1 MIFNNLTF
9 QQNHYWNY
17 DFIKRF
23 YHEKDLFQ
31 KIYIEIINRCNLS
44 CSFCPTSDRPAR
56 MMSVDEFAKIAAQ
69 VTPFTDYICLQ
80 VKGEPLMHPWLGDI
94 LAIAHQNGLKVNLT
108 TNAVLLPEKHQL
120 LLGETAPRQISLS
133 LHSFDANTMH
143 TRDFRSYLQNAID
156 FARTFTMTTPGYI
169 SFRLW
174 NLDGT
179 AKADQRLR
187 NQFILETLEQAYH
200 LAQPIDAYVGKV
212 HGNAI
217 APHTYVNF
225 DQLFEWP
232 DEHAPDYG
240 FNGTCHGLR
249 HQLAILADGQVVP
262 CCLDHNGHLAL
273 GNIFIESLDTI
284 LCKEKSL
291 RIIEDF
297 RSHHIHENLCRRCGY
312 RTRF

>member
-1 MIFNNLTF
+1 MKK
-9 QQNHYWNY
+9 
-17 DFIKRF
+17 KR
-23 YHEKDLFQ
+23 FQ

-69 VTPFTDYICLQ
+69 VTPFTDYICLN

-143 TRDFRSYLQNAID
+143 TRDFRSYLENAID

-187 NQFILETLEQAYH
+187 NQFILEALEQAYH

-212 HGNAI
+212 HGNTI

-232 DEHAPDYG
+232 DEHASDYG

-284 LCKEKSL
+284 MRKEKSL

>member
-1 MIFNNLTF
+1 MKK
-9 QQNHYWNY
+9 
-17 DFIKRF
+17 KR
-23 YHEKDLFQ
+23 FQ

-69 VTPFTDYICLQ
+69 VTPFTYYICLH

-94 LAIAHQNGLKVNLT
+94 LAIAHQNGLNVNLT

-143 TRDFRSYLQNAID
+143 TRDFRSYLENAID

-187 NQFILETLEQAYH
+187 NQFILEALEQAYH

-212 HGNAI
+212 HGNTI

-232 DEHAPDYG
+232 DEHASDYG

-284 LCKEKSL
+284 LRKEKSL

>member
-1 MIFNNLTF
+1 MKK
-9 QQNHYWNY
+9 
-17 DFIKRF
+17 KR
-23 YHEKDLFQ
+23 FQ

-69 VTPFTDYICLQ
+69 VTPFTDYICLH

-94 LAIAHQNGLKVNLT
+94 LAIAHQNGLNVNLT

-143 TRDFRSYLQNAID
+143 TRDFRSYLENAID

-187 NQFILETLEQAYH
+187 NQFILEALEQAYH

-212 HGNAI
+212 HGNTI

-284 LCKEKSL
+284 LRKEKSL

>member
-1 MIFNNLTF
+1 MKK
-9 QQNHYWNY
+9 
-17 DFIKRF
+17 KR
-23 YHEKDLFQ
+23 FQ

-69 VTPFTDYICLQ
+69 VTPFTDYICLH

-143 TRDFRSYLQNAID
+143 TRDFRSYLENAID

-187 NQFILETLEQAYH
+187 NQFILEALEQAYH

-212 HGNAI
+212 HGNTI

-232 DEHAPDYG
+232 DEHASDYG

-262 CCLDHNGHLAL
+262 CGLDHNGHLAL

-284 LCKEKSL
+284 LRKEKSL

>member
-1 MIFNNLTF
+1 MKK
-9 QQNHYWNY
+9 
-17 DFIKRF
+17 KR
-23 YHEKDLFQ
+23 FQ

-69 VTPFTDYICLQ
+69 VTPFTDYICLH
-80 VKGEPLMHPWLGDI
+80 VKGEPLIHPWLGDI

-108 TNAVLLPEKHQL
+108 TNALLLPEKHQL

-143 TRDFRSYLQNAID
+143 TRDFRSYLENAID

>member
-1 MIFNNLTF
+1 MKK
-9 QQNHYWNY
+9 
-17 DFIKRF
+17 KR
-23 YHEKDLFQ
+23 FQ

-69 VTPFTDYICLQ
+69 VTPFTDYICLH
-80 VKGEPLMHPWLGDI
+80 VKGEPLMHPWLSDI

-143 TRDFRSYLQNAID
+143 TRDFRSYLENAID

-187 NQFILETLEQAYH
+187 NQFILEALEQAYH

-212 HGNAI
+212 HGNTI

-240 FNGTCHGLR
+240 FNGTCHGLQ

-284 LCKEKSL
+284 LRKEKSL

>member
-1 MIFNNLTF
+1 MPIPC
-9 QQNHYWNY
+9 
-17 DFIKRF
+17 I
-23 YHEKDLFQ
+23 
-31 KIYIEIINRCNLS
+31 
-44 CSFCPTSDRPAR
+44 P
-56 MMSVDEFAKIAAQ
+56 
-69 VTPFTDYICLQ
+69 
-80 VKGEPLMHPWLGDI
+80 G
-94 LAIAHQNGLKVNLT
+94 
-108 TNAVLLPEKHQL
+108 
-120 LLGETAPRQISLS
+120 
-133 LHSFDANTMH
+133 
-143 TRDFRSYLQNAID
+143 DFRSYLENAID

-273 GNIFIESLDTI
+273 GNIFIESLIRFCAKKKVSESSKTSVLTI
-284 LCKEKSL
+284 FMKICAVAAATVHVSDITIQGQTGAVSTE
-291 RIIEDF
+291 
-297 RSHHIHENLCRRCGY
+297 
-312 RTRF
+312 

>member
-1 MIFNNLTF
+1 MKK
-9 QQNHYWNY
+9 
-17 DFIKRF
+17 KR
-23 YHEKDLFQ
+23 FQ

-69 VTPFTDYICLQ
+69 VTPFTDYICLH

-143 TRDFRSYLQNAID
+143 TRDFRSYLENAID

-174 NLDGT
+174 TLDGT

-187 NQFILETLEQAYH
+187 NQFILEALEQAYH

-212 HGNAI
+212 HGNTI

-232 DEHAPDYG
+232 DEHASDYG

-284 LCKEKSL
+284 LRKEKSL

>member
-1 MIFNNLTF
+1 MKK
-9 QQNHYWNY
+9 
-17 DFIKRF
+17 KR
-23 YHEKDLFQ
+23 FQ

-44 CSFCPTSDRPAR
+44 CSFCPTSYRPAR

-69 VTPFTDYICLQ
+69 VTPFTDYICLH
-80 VKGEPLMHPWLGDI
+80 VKGEPLMHPWLSDI

-143 TRDFRSYLQNAID
+143 TRDFRSYLENAID

-187 NQFILETLEQAYH
+187 NQFILEALEQAYH

-212 HGNAI
+212 HGNTI

-232 DEHAPDYG
+232 DEHASDYG

-284 LCKEKSL
+284 LRKEKSL

>member
-1 MIFNNLTF
+1 MKK
-9 QQNHYWNY
+9 
-17 DFIKRF
+17 KR
-23 YHEKDLFQ
+23 FQ

-69 VTPFTDYICLQ
+69 VTPFTDYICLH

-212 HGNAI
+212 RGNAI

>member
-1 MIFNNLTF
+1 MKK
-9 QQNHYWNY
+9 
-17 DFIKRF
+17 KR
-23 YHEKDLFQ
+23 FQ

-69 VTPFTDYICLQ
+69 VTPFTDYICLH

-143 TRDFRSYLQNAID
+143 TRDFRSYLENAID

-179 AKADQRLR
+179 AEADQRLR
-187 NQFILETLEQAYH
+187 NQFILEALEQAYH

-212 HGNAI
+212 HGNTI

-232 DEHAPDYG
+232 DEHASDYG

-273 GNIFIESLDTI
+273 GNIFKESLDTI
-284 LCKEKSL
+284 LRKEKSL

>member
-1 MIFNNLTF
+1 MKK
-9 QQNHYWNY
+9 
-17 DFIKRF
+17 KR
-23 YHEKDLFQ
+23 FQ

-69 VTPFTDYICLQ
+69 VTPFTDYICLH

-94 LAIAHQNGLKVNLT
+94 LAIAHQNGLNVNLT

-120 LLGETAPRQISLS
+120 LLGETGPRQISLS

-143 TRDFRSYLQNAID
+143 TRDFRSYLENAID

-187 NQFILETLEQAYH
+187 NQFILEALEQAYH

-212 HGNAI
+212 HGNTI

-232 DEHAPDYG
+232 DEHASDYG

-284 LCKEKSL
+284 LRKEKSL

>member
-1 MIFNNLTF
+1 MKK
-9 QQNHYWNY
+9 
-17 DFIKRF
+17 KR
-23 YHEKDLFQ
+23 FQ

-69 VTPFTDYICLQ
+69 VTPFTDYICLH

-225 DQLFEWP
+225 AQLFEWP

>member
-1 MIFNNLTF
+1 MKK
-9 QQNHYWNY
+9 
-17 DFIKRF
+17 KR
-23 YHEKDLFQ
+23 FQ

-69 VTPFTDYICLQ
+69 VTPFTDYICLH

-143 TRDFRSYLQNAID
+143 ARDFRSYLENAID

-187 NQFILETLEQAYH
+187 NQFILEALEQAYH

-212 HGNAI
+212 HGNTI

>member
-1 MIFNNLTF
+1 
-9 QQNHYWNY
+9 
-17 DFIKRF
+17 
-23 YHEKDLFQ
+23 
-31 KIYIEIINRCNLS
+31 
-44 CSFCPTSDRPAR
+44 

-69 VTPFTDYICLQ
+69 VTPFTDYICLH

-143 TRDFRSYLQNAID
+143 TRDFRSYLENAID

-187 NQFILETLEQAYH
+187 NQFILEALEQAYH

-232 DEHAPDYG
+232 DEHASDYG

-273 GNIFIESLDTI
+273 GNIFKESLDTI

>member
-1 MIFNNLTF
+1 MKK
-9 QQNHYWNY
+9 
-17 DFIKRF
+17 KR
-23 YHEKDLFQ
+23 FQ

-44 CSFCPTSDRPAR
+44 CSFCPSSHRPAR
-56 MMSVDEFAKIAAQ
+56 MMSVDEFERIATQ
-69 VTPFTDYICLQ
+69 VTPFTDYICLH

-94 LAIAHQNGLKVNLT
+94 LSIAHKNNLKVNLT
-108 TNAVLLPEKHQL
+108 TNAVLLPEKQQL

-143 TRDFRSYLQNAID
+143 NRDFRSYLENAID
-156 FARTFTMTTPGYI
+156 FAHTFTMTTPGYI

-174 NLDGT
+174 NLDGST
-179 AKADQRLR
+179 QADQRLR
-187 NQFILETLEQAYH
+187 NQFILEFLEQSYH
-200 LAQPIDAYVGKV
+200 LPQPIDAYVGKV

-232 DEHAPDYG
+232 DEHAQDYG
-240 FNGTCHGLR
+240 SDGTCYGLR
-249 HQLAILADGQVVP
+249 HQLAILADGQVIP
-262 CCLDHNGHLAL
+262 CCLDHNGRLAL
-273 GNIFIESLDTI
+273 GNIFKEPLADI
-284 LCKEKSL
+284 LSKEKSL

-297 RSHHIHENLCRRCGY
+297 RSHHIHESLCRRCGY

>member
-1 MIFNNLTF
+1 MKK
-9 QQNHYWNY
+9 
-17 DFIKRF
+17 KR
-23 YHEKDLFQ
+23 FQ

-69 VTPFTDYICLQ
+69 VTPFTDYICLH
-80 VKGEPLMHPWLGDI
+80 VKGEPLMHPWLSDI

-143 TRDFRSYLQNAID
+143 TRDFRSYLENAID

-187 NQFILETLEQAYH
+187 NQFILEALEQAYH

-212 HGNAI
+212 HGNTI

-232 DEHAPDYG
+232 DEHASDYG

>member
-1 MIFNNLTF
+1 
-9 QQNHYWNY
+9 
-17 DFIKRF
+17 
-23 YHEKDLFQ
+23 
-31 KIYIEIINRCNLS
+31 
-44 CSFCPTSDRPAR
+44 
-56 MMSVDEFAKIAAQ
+56 
-69 VTPFTDYICLQ
+69 
-80 VKGEPLMHPWLGDI
+80 MHPWLGDI

-143 TRDFRSYLQNAID
+143 TRDFRSYLENAID

-179 AKADQRLR
+179 AEADQRLR

-232 DEHAPDYG
+232 DEHALDYG

-273 GNIFIESLDTI
+273 GNIFKESLDTI
-284 LCKEKSL
+284 LRKEKSL

>member
-1 MIFNNLTF
+1 MKK
-9 QQNHYWNY
+9 
-17 DFIKRF
+17 KR
-23 YHEKDLFQ
+23 FQ

-69 VTPFTDYICLQ
+69 VTPFTDYICLH

-143 TRDFRSYLQNAID
+143 TRDFRSYLENAID

-187 NQFILETLEQAYH
+187 NQFILEALEQAYH

-232 DEHAPDYG
+232 DEHASDYG

-284 LCKEKSL
+284 LRKEKSL

-297 RSHHIHENLCRRCGY
+297 RSHHIHENLCRRCVY

>member
-1 MIFNNLTF
+1 MKK
-9 QQNHYWNY
+9 
-17 DFIKRF
+17 KR
-23 YHEKDLFQ
+23 FQ

-69 VTPFTDYICLQ
+69 VTPFTDYICLH

-143 TRDFRSYLQNAID
+143 TRDFRSYLENAID

-187 NQFILETLEQAYH
+187 NQFILEALEQAYH

-212 HGNAI
+212 HGNTI

-232 DEHAPDYG
+232 DEHASDYG

>member
-1 MIFNNLTF
+1 M
-9 QQNHYWNY
+9 
-17 DFIKRF
+17 
-23 YHEKDLFQ
+23 
-31 KIYIEIINRCNLS
+31 
-44 CSFCPTSDRPAR
+44 
-56 MMSVDEFAKIAAQ
+56 
-69 VTPFTDYICLQ
+69 
-80 VKGEPLMHPWLGDI
+80 
-94 LAIAHQNGLKVNLT
+94 
-108 TNAVLLPEKHQL
+108 
-120 LLGETAPRQISLS
+120 
-133 LHSFDANTMH
+133 
-143 TRDFRSYLQNAID
+143 
-156 FARTFTMTTPGYI
+156 
-169 SFRLW
+169 
-174 NLDGT
+174 
-179 AKADQRLR
+179 
-187 NQFILETLEQAYH
+187 
-200 LAQPIDAYVGKV
+200 
-212 HGNAI
+212 
-217 APHTYVNF
+217 NF

>member
-1 MIFNNLTF
+1 MKK
-9 QQNHYWNY
+9 
-17 DFIKRF
+17 KR
-23 YHEKDLFQ
+23 FQ

-69 VTPFTDYICLQ
+69 VTPFTDYICFH

-94 LAIAHQNGLKVNLT
+94 LAIAHQNELKVNLT
-108 TNAVLLPEKHQL
+108 TNALLLPEKHQL

-143 TRDFRSYLQNAID
+143 TRDFRSYLENAID

-212 HGNAI
+212 HGNTI

>member
-1 MIFNNLTF
+1 MKK
-9 QQNHYWNY
+9 
-17 DFIKRF
+17 KR
-23 YHEKDLFQ
+23 FQ

-69 VTPFTDYICLQ
+69 VTPFTDYICLH
-80 VKGEPLMHPWLGDI
+80 VKGEPLMHPWLSDI

-143 TRDFRSYLQNAID
+143 TRDFRSYLENAID

-187 NQFILETLEQAYH
+187 NQFILEALEQAYH

-212 HGNAI
+212 HGNTI

-232 DEHAPDYG
+232 DEHASDYG

-284 LCKEKSL
+284 LRKEKSL

>member
-1 MIFNNLTF
+1 MKK
-9 QQNHYWNY
+9 
-17 DFIKRF
+17 KR
-23 YHEKDLFQ
+23 FQ

-69 VTPFTDYICLQ
+69 VTPFTDYICLH
-80 VKGEPLMHPWLGDI
+80 VKGEPLMHPWLSDI

-143 TRDFRSYLQNAID
+143 TRDFRSYLENAID

-179 AKADQRLR
+179 AEADQRLR
-187 NQFILETLEQAYH
+187 NQFILEALEQAYH

-212 HGNAI
+212 HGNTI

-232 DEHAPDYG
+232 DEHASDYG

-284 LCKEKSL
+284 LRKEKSL

>member
-1 MIFNNLTF
+1 M
-9 QQNHYWNY
+9 
-17 DFIKRF
+17 
-23 YHEKDLFQ
+23 
-31 KIYIEIINRCNLS
+31 
-44 CSFCPTSDRPAR
+44 
-56 MMSVDEFAKIAAQ
+56 
-69 VTPFTDYICLQ
+69 
-80 VKGEPLMHPWLGDI
+80 
-94 LAIAHQNGLKVNLT
+94 AIAHQNGLKVNLT

-240 FNGTCHGLR
+240 FKR
-249 HQLAILADGQVVP
+249 HLPWPAASIGDSGRWPGRSMLSGPQRPSGFGQYFHRIPGYDSVQR
-262 CCLDHNGHLAL
+262 
-273 GNIFIESLDTI
+273 
-284 LCKEKSL
+284 KKSPN
-291 RIIEDF
+291 
-297 RSHHIHENLCRRCGY
+297 HRRLPFSPY
-312 RTRF
+312 S

>member
-1 MIFNNLTF
+1 MKK
-9 QQNHYWNY
+9 
-17 DFIKRF
+17 KR
-23 YHEKDLFQ
+23 FQ

-69 VTPFTDYICLQ
+69 VTPFTDYICLH

-143 TRDFRSYLQNAID
+143 TRDFRSYLENAID

-187 NQFILETLEQAYH
+187 NQFILEALEQAYH

-212 HGNAI
+212 HGNTI

-232 DEHAPDYG
+232 DEHASDYG

-273 GNIFIESLDTI
+273 GNIFKESLDTI

>member
-1 MIFNNLTF
+1 MKK
-9 QQNHYWNY
+9 
-17 DFIKRF
+17 KR
-23 YHEKDLFQ
+23 FQ

-69 VTPFTDYICLQ
+69 VTPFTDYICLH

-143 TRDFRSYLQNAID
+143 TRDFRSYLENAID

-187 NQFILETLEQAYH
+187 NQFILEALEQAYH

-212 HGNAI
+212 HGNTI

-284 LCKEKSL
+284 LRKEKSL

>member
-1 MIFNNLTF
+1 MKK
-9 QQNHYWNY
+9 
-17 DFIKRF
+17 KR
-23 YHEKDLFQ
+23 FQ

-69 VTPFTDYICLQ
+69 VTPFTDYICLH

-108 TNAVLLPEKHQL
+108 TNAVLLPEKHHL

-143 TRDFRSYLQNAID
+143 TRDFRSYLENAID

-187 NQFILETLEQAYH
+187 NQFILEALEQAYH

-212 HGNAI
+212 HGNTI

-232 DEHAPDYG
+232 DEHASDYG

-273 GNIFIESLDTI
+273 GNIFKESLDTI

>member
-1 MIFNNLTF
+1 MKK
-9 QQNHYWNY
+9 
-17 DFIKRF
+17 KR
-23 YHEKDLFQ
+23 FQ

-69 VTPFTDYICLQ
+69 VTPFTDYICLH

-94 LAIAHQNGLKVNLT
+94 LAIAHQNGLNVNLT

-143 TRDFRSYLQNAID
+143 TRDFRSYLETAID

-187 NQFILETLEQAYH
+187 NQFILEALEQAYH

-212 HGNAI
+212 HGNTI

-232 DEHAPDYG
+232 DEHASDYG

-284 LCKEKSL
+284 LRKEKSL